1 MSMQTKPPAGNNRI
15 QPSLAWDFLCVSWQT
30 SDNNGYAEEARGSG
44 RWKGLWPG
52 THGWMQGQ
60 NCGTWKQERVV
71 HHPWNSAPFPPQPML
86 SLKMCTGA
94 ISQVASWKAALLELP
109 PDMDPTGYGW
119 ECDHQ
124 EILLPRTVPR
134 GTLSSPSHILQL
146 ISCNC
151 KSSGCRTAACSCSKL
166 GCTMFGV
173 CEGGEACMNPLTKNQ
188 N

>member
-1 MSMQTKPPAGNNRI
+1 MDMQKKHVGVG
-15 QPSLAWDFLCVSWQT
+15 D
-30 SDNNGYAEEARGSG
+30 
-44 RWKGLWPG
+44 
-52 THGWMQGQ
+52 
-60 NCGTWKQERVV
+60 ERVYDQELMAECRVKLWRLKTGKSGASSVKLSSLPPTTDAFTENV
-71 HHPWNSAPFPPQPML
+71 HRCHL
-86 SLKMCTGA
+86 
-94 ISQVASWKAALLELP
+94 QVASWKAALLELP

-124 EILLPRTVPR
+124 GILLPRTVPR

-166 GCTMFGV
+166 GCTMFGL

-188 N
+188 NEASEDDNTTEHPGKH